1 MSKDIIQEA
10 VPSVAMPSQPKEIP
24 ASVMLDDMDVR
35 YDRYGKRRFF
45 SIKFV
50 SLTGKLY
57 YVPKAYC
64 QGAGKMDNKRYRM
77 RGIQPCCASGNPEG
91 HPYPVRITNI
101 IEYNG
106 HPVVWS

>member
-1 MSKDIIQEA
+1 MSKDINKEA
-10 VPSVAMPSQPKEIP
+10 VPSVEMPSQPKEIP